1 LVIIKGQLIKVQYDN
16 ENLSKWVIEAEQV
29 AKKVESLQ
37 IEYDEFN

>member
-1 LVIIKGQLIKVQYDN
+1 LVIVKGQLIKVQYDN
-16 ENLSKWVIEAEQV
+16 ENLSKWVIEAKQV